1 MLLSLPLP
9 LLDPPEHE
17 QELGLDQELE
27 ALLLLGLQVLL
38 VVLHLL
44 LNLLNILLELLV
56 LLLLDLLL
64 GINIDLEMIIYKM

>member
-9 LLDPPEHE
+9 LMDPPEHE

-44 LNLLNILLELLV
+44 LAPM
-56 LLLLDLLL
+56 
-64 GINIDLEMIIYKM
+64 G

>member
-44 LNLLNILLELLV
+44 LDLLNRLLELL
-56 LLLLDLLL
+56 L
-64 GINIDLEMIIYKM
+64 GIDIDIDMHYI